1 MSLPARIRVRSY
13 HLGRALA
20 FMAPGDWML
29 DEKENR
35 LIEAGLLLAVPIWVA
50 ITSLA
55 AVFCFAGI

>member
-1 MSLPARIRVRSY
+1 M
-13 HLGRALA
+13 A